1 MTDNY
6 CFICGHYLADA
17 WSLNDKNKKFYL
29 GDHTSNNKFESTSVS
44 SKEPIIYEYSDKTE
58 ILYHSECHDILEKDC
73 KYTLKW
79 DDVSENI
86 EPRNSHGLI
95 PYTNLERPVDNSKI
109 KTVVKWSKTQIIE
122 EWEHIISE
130 IREKTVELKNEKKDI
145 LQMKRESRREAL
157 RKQRQ
162 KKKDKIESL
171 TTKIEK
177 IVITI
182 EKDKQSVLDKE
193 DKMRDVKSEF
203 KITQAFNQINKLNL
217 KVSKNDDLCKKEEDK
232 LILLNKELDMFIKA
246 WF

>member
-17 WSLNDKNKKFYL
+17 WCLNNKNQKL
-29 GDHTSNNKFESTSVS
+29 SIGDHTSNNIFESMSVS

-73 KYTLKW
+73 KYKLKW

-122 EWEHIISE
+122 EWEPIISE
-130 IREKTVELKNEKKDI
+130 IREKKKDI
-145 LQMKRESRREAL
+145 LQSKRESRREAL
-157 RKQRQ
+157 RKQRH

-177 IVITI
+177 IVIMT

-193 DKMRDVKSEF
+193 GKMRDIKSEF
-203 KITQAFNQINKLNL
+203 KITLAFNQINKLNL

>member
-17 WSLNDKNKKFYL
+17 WSLNNKNQKIYL
-29 GDHTSNNKFESTSVS
+29 GDHTSNNIFESICIS

-58 ILYHSECHDILEKDC
+58 ILYHSECHDILKKDC
-73 KYTLKW
+73 KYMLKW
-79 DDVSENI
+79 DDVSEYI

-95 PYTNLERPVDNSKI
+95 PYTNLERPDDNSNI
-109 KTVVKWSKTQIIE
+109 KNKVKWSKTQIIE
-122 EWEHIISE
+122 EWEPIISE
-130 IREKTVELKNEKKDI
+130 IREKNVELKNDKKDI
-145 LQMKRESRREAL
+145 LQSKRESRREAL

-193 DKMRDVKSEF
+193 DKIKDIKSEF
-203 KITQAFNQINKLNL
+203 KRTQAFNQINKLNL
-217 KVSKNDDLCKKEEDK
+217 KVSKKEDLCKKEDEK
-232 LILLNKELDMFIKA
+232 LLLLNKELDMFIKA

>member
-6 CFICGHYLADA
+6 CFICGHYLDDA
-17 WSLNDKNKKFYL
+17 WALNDKNKKTYI
-29 GDHTSNNKFESTSVS
+29 GDHTSNNQFKCLSVS

-95 PYTNLERPVDNSKI
+95 PYTNLERPVDNNNI
-109 KTVVKWSKTQIIE
+109 KNKVKWSKTQIIE
-122 EWEHIISE
+122 EWEPIISE
-130 IREKTVELKNEKKDI
+130 IRKKKKDI
-145 LQMKRESRREAL
+145 LQSKRESRREAL

>member
-17 WSLNDKNKKFYL
+17 WSLNNKNKKLYI
-29 GDHTSNNKFESTSVS
+29 GDHTSTNQFESMSIS

-58 ILYHSECHDILEKDC
+58 ILYHSECNDILEKDC
-73 KYTLKW
+73 KYKLKW
-79 DDVSENI
+79 DDVSEYI

-95 PYTNLERPVDNSKI
+95 PYTNLERPVDNNNI
-109 KTVVKWSKTQIIE
+109 KNKVKWSKTQIIE
-122 EWEHIISE
+122 EWEPIISE
-130 IREKTVELKNEKKDI
+130 IREKNVELKNDKKDI
-145 LQMKRESRREAL
+145 LQSKRESRREAL

-177 IVITI
+177 IVIMT

-193 DKMRDVKSEF
+193 GKMRDIKSDF
-203 KITQAFNQINKLNL
+203 KRTQGVNMINKLNL
-217 KVSKNDDLCKKEEDK
+217 KVSKKEDLYKKEEDK
-232 LILLNKELDMFIKA
+232 LILLNKELDMFTKA

>member
-17 WSLNDKNKKFYL
+17 WTLNNKNKKIYL
-29 GDHTSNNKFESTSVS
+29 GDHTSNNIFESVSIS

-73 KYTLKW
+73 KYKLKW
-79 DDVSENI
+79 DDVSEYI

-95 PYTNLERPVDNSKI
+95 PYTNLERPVDNNNI
-109 KTVVKWSKTQIIE
+109 KNKVKWSKTQIIE
-122 EWEHIISE
+122 EWEPIISE
-130 IREKTVELKNEKKDI
+130 IREKTVELKNDKKDI
-145 LQMKRESRREAL
+145 LQSKRESRREAL

-177 IVITI
+177 IVIMT

-193 DKMRDVKSEF
+193 GKMRDIKSEF
-203 KITQAFNQINKLNL
+203 KRTQGLNQINKLNL
-217 KVSKNDDLCKKEEDK
+217 KVSKKEDMYKKEEDK
-232 LILLNKELDMFIKA
+232 LILLNKELDMFTKA

>member
-17 WSLNDKNKKFYL
+17 WALNDKNKKIYL

-73 KYTLKW
+73 KYKLKW
-79 DDVSENI
+79 DDVSEHI

-95 PYTNLERPVDNSKI
+95 PYTNLERPLDNNNI
-109 KTVVKWSKTQIIE
+109 KNKVKWSKTQIIE
-122 EWEHIISE
+122 EWEPIISE

-145 LQMKRESRREAL
+145 LQSKRESRRESL

-177 IVITI
+177 IVIMT

-193 DKMRDVKSEF
+193 GKMQDIKSEF
-203 KITQAFNQINKLNL
+203 KITQRLNQINKLNL
-217 KVSKNDDLCKKEEDK
+217 KVSKKEDLCKKEDEK
-232 LILLNKELDMFIKA
+232 LLLLNKELDMFIKA

>member
-17 WSLNDKNKKFYL
+17 WSLNDKNKKLYL
-29 GDHTSNNKFESTSVS
+29 GDHTSNNIFESMSVF

-58 ILYHSECHDILEKDC
+58 ILYHSECHDILKKDC
-73 KYTLKW
+73 KYMLKW
-79 DDVSENI
+79 DDISEHI
-86 EPRNSHGLI
+86 EPKNSHGLI
-95 PYTNLERPVDNSKI
+95 PYTDLERPVDNSKI

-122 EWEHIISE
+122 EWEPIISE
-130 IREKTVELKNEKKDI
+130 IREKKKDI
-145 LQMKRESRREAL
+145 LQSNRESRREAL

-203 KITQAFNQINKLNL
+203 KRTQSVNMINKLNL
-217 KVSKNDDLCKKEEDK
+217 KVSKKEDLCKKEEDK
-232 LILLNKELDMFIKA
+232 LILLNKELDMFTKA